1 MGNNHREPETSSAS
15 VSLKSTAFLWEVQ
28 TAMEAT
34 VARFEGR
41 LRLFSADTL
50 NKSEVTMR
58 WWAKQS
64 ETLHTGLELWL
75 IRWRAV
81 KVVRRM
87 KRNHALTLIEAV
99 DLERGLALLL
109 NRSLAEIERQ
119 SAPGQRSTKEIQAH
133 QGRAGWL
140 PYS

>member
-1 MGNNHREPETSSAS
+1 MGTNHREPETSSAS

-58 WWAKQS
+58 WWARQS
-64 ETLHTGLELWL
+64 EALHAGLELRL

-81 KVVRRM
+81 KVVRGM
-87 KRNHALTLIEAV
+87 KRNHVLTLVEAA

-109 NRSLAEIERQ
+109 NRSLAEIERRLV
-119 SAPGQRSTKEIQAH
+119 PGQRSAEGIQDH
-133 QGRAGWL
+133 QRRTTWL